1 MSEENK
7 LIYLNIS
14 MTSFLNIVGI
24 WNYTKSKEVKKK
36 HAGEY
41 ISNISTDD
49 RFPELK
55 FKSLYKKTKSG
66 LFLNT
71 FEIIHFEIE
80 GVFYKSQSGFDIDE
94 FDMVDSYV
102 IPQED
107 VKDES
112 TPIENILLFLDKGEF
127 HA

>member
-1 MSEENK
+1 MSDK
-7 LIYLNIS
+7 QVSISVDSLLNI
-14 MTSFLNIVGI
+14 LGI

-66 LFLNT
+66 LFWNT

-94 FDMVDSYV
+94 FEMVDAYI
-102 IPQED
+102 IPEED
-107 VKDES
+107 VKNKS
-112 TPIENILLFLDKGEF
+112 TSIADILLFLDKGEF
-127 HA
+127 YA